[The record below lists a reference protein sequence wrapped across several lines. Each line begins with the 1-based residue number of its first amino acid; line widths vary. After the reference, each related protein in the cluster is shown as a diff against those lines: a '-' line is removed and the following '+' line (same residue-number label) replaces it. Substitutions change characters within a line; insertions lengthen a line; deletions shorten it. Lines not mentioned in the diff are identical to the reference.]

1 MRVGVVRGSETSDRM
16 MAQRVLSRISAVTG
30 AKPSFQAGQLEP
42 LLLALEAGELDLV
55 IGGRFASDTPWKKR
69 VKLGA
74 PLNETETSHGSMTVR
89 IAERNGENAW
99 ITLID
104 RETRAVQGS

>member
-1 MRVGVVRGSETSDRM
+1 MHVGLVRGSETSDRVVS
-16 MAQRVLSRISAVTG
+16 QRVLSRVSAVTG

-55 IGGRFASDTPWKKR
+55 IGGRFASDTPWQKR
-69 VKLGA
+69 VNLGA
-74 PLNETETSHGSMTVR
+74 PLNDTAISHQSMAGR

-104 RETRAVQGS
+104 RETRAVQGL